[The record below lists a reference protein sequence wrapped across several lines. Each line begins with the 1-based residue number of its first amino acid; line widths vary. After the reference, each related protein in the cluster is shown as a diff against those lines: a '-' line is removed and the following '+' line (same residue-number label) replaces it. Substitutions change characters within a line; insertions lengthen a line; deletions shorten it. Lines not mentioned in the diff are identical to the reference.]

1 MHATTLLLLI
11 LTFDV
16 QTDASL
22 TRWGIMDIIHPFRGL
37 WYKSEID
44 HINAVELE
52 TIENGV

>member
-22 TRWGIMDIIHPFRGL
+22 TRWGVMDIIHPFRGL

-44 HINAVELE
+44 HINVVELE